1 MHSAALRYLAVVA
14 ECRSIRE
21 ASERLNI
28 SPSAVTRQIQK
39 LEEQFGMR
47 LFERRSDGIRA
58 TAAGKLVLDHVRH
71 TLHEFDRVRG
81 DVGKLNGVVGG
92 KVTIATLNSLTAQF
106 LPGLIAGISETHPD
120 IRFRVISGD
129 PMEVANWVTRGQ
141 ADFGM
146 TFNAVESKGIK
157 VLREVSCPFAAMMR
171 PDHELARQGSLTL
184 EQCSEHRLIDQDNS
198 GPMRMFLGEEMEAF
212 KSAHTAVVTSNSL
225 TLLKQLLLKGVG
237 IAFYTRLGFVEEL
250 ADGRLVAVPLKC
262 DRLEQLR
269 LSLIAPSDAMPTVAA
284 RTVAEILERELT
296 RFAVIVSG

>member
-1 MHSAALRYLAVVA
+1 MHAAALRYLAVVA

-58 TAAGKLVLDHVRH
+58 TAAGELVLDHVRH

-92 KVTIATLNSLTAQF
+92 KVTVATLNSLTAQF
-106 LPGLIAGISETHPD
+106 LPGLIADISGSHPD

-171 PDHELARQGSLTL
+171 PDHELACHDFLTL
-184 EQCSEHRLIDQDNS
+184 EQCSGHRLISQDNS
-198 GPMRMFLGEEMEAF
+198 GPMKLFLGEEMEAF
-212 KSAHTAVVTSNSL
+212 KNAHTAVVTSNSL
-225 TLLKQLLLKGVG
+225 TLLKQLLLEGVG
-237 IAFYTRLGFVEEL
+237 IAFYTRLGFVQEL

-262 DRLEQLR
+262 DRLEKLR

-284 RTVAEILERELT
+284 RTVSEILERDLA